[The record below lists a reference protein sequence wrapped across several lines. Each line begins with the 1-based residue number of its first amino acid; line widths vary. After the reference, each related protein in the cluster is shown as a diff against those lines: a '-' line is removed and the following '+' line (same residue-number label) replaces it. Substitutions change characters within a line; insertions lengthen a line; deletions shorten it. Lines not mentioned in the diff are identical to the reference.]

1 MNLLQELEEEA
12 VYIIREVAGQFDK
25 PCLLFSGGKDSVVLS
40 YLAKKAF
47 LPAKVP
53 FELVHIDT
61 GHNFQEAL
69 DFRDFW
75 VDRHSFSLKVYR
87 VQDDIDA
94 GRVKEEIGLGASR
107 NSLQTSTLLRAIE
120 TEGYDVC
127 LGGARRDEEKARAK
141 ERIFSVR
148 DSFGQWN
155 EKAQRPELFDLLN
168 GSISFGENI
177 RAFPLSNWAELD
189 VWEYIRQEGLE
200 LPSLY
205 FSHYREVILR
215 NGQYMP
221 ASKLLYWNPQVEKK
235 ETKSVRFRTVGDMS
249 CTAAVLSN
257 ANSLDKVIEEIA
269 GSKDSERGARM
280 DDKRS
285 EGAMEERKKAGYF

>member
-1 MNLLQELEEEA
+1 MNLLKELEEEA
-12 VYIIREVAGQFDK
+12 IYIIREVAAQFDK

-47 LPAKVP
+47 LPAKLP

-75 VDRHSFSLKVYR
+75 VSKHLFSLKIYR
-87 VQDDIDA
+87 VQDDIDD
-94 GRVKEEIGLGASR
+94 GRVKEEFGLGASR
-107 NSLQTSTLLRAIE
+107 NILQTTTLLRAIE
-120 TEGYDVC
+120 SEGYDAC

-148 DSFGQWN
+148 DCFGQWN

-168 GSISFGENI
+168 GSINHGENI
-177 RAFPLSNWAELD
+177 RAFPLSNWTELD
-189 VWEYIRQEGLE
+189 IWEYIRQEDLE

-205 FSHYREVILR
+205 FSHEREVILR
-215 NGQYMP
+215 KGQYMP
-221 ASKLLYWNPQVEKK
+221 TSELLSWNPETEKK
-235 ETKSVRFRTVGDMS
+235 QLKSVRFRTVGDMS
-249 CTAAVLSN
+249 CTAAVLSS
-257 ANSLDKVIEEIA
+257 AVSLDEVIAEITK
-269 GSKDSERGARM
+269 SKESERGARM

-285 EGAMEERKKAGYF
+285 EGAMEERKKVGYF